1 LIRLLATGDVHLGR
15 ASSKV
20 SGPGHR
26 AGDAWRRICRLARE
40 RQADAVLVAG
50 DLINL
55 NADVMASIGDLKAGF
70 GELGSIPVYAIAGNH
85 DFESLHRVAKQF
97 PDRLIPIG
105 RDGKWEVVERS
116 GYRIVGNSFGRER
129 EPDSAVMPDFALDE
143 RTLVLAHGD
152 IDASSPYR
160 PHDSRRIEAAGGH
173 WIFGH
178 VHSPGRRGP
187 NWRYTSSPQ
196 ALDPGE
202 PGEHGV
208 WLVEFESAGGPRF
221 EFLPISSARYEK
233 LPVDVSGLNY
243 AEAEDAIGAILAEY
257 AQSATLAVVRI
268 DLIGRSSLK
277 AEDINRLQFRA
288 QEYSAQ
294 GVTVEWV
301 RGGQLRPPID
311 LEAIAASQ
319 DGIARLAQAI
329 LSLQRGTELDSR
341 LGLRLAKVQE
351 KLVDLKFKD
360 EAIVD
365 RTINSAYRVL
375 EALL

>member
-1 LIRLLATGDVHLGR
+1 
-15 ASSKV
+15 
-20 SGPGHR
+20 
-26 AGDAWRRICRLARE
+26 
-40 RQADAVLVAG
+40 
-50 DLINL
+50 
-55 NADVMASIGDLKAGF
+55 
-70 GELGSIPVYAIAGNH
+70 
-85 DFESLHRVAKQF
+85 
-97 PDRLIPIG
+97 
-105 RDGKWEVVERS
+105 
-116 GYRIVGNSFGRER
+116 
-129 EPDSAVMPDFALDE
+129 
-143 RTLVLAHGD
+143 
-152 IDASSPYR
+152 
-160 PHDSRRIEAAGGH
+160 
-173 WIFGH
+173 
-178 VHSPGRRGP
+178 
-187 NWRYTSSPQ
+187 
-196 ALDPGE
+196 LDPGE

-208 WLVEFESAGGPRF
+208 WLVEFESVGGPRF
-221 EFLPISSARYEK
+221 EFLPTSSVRYER
-233 LPVDVSGLNY
+233 LPIDVSGLNY

-277 AEDINRLQFRA
+277 VEDINRLQSRA
-288 QEYSAQ
+288 QEYAAQ